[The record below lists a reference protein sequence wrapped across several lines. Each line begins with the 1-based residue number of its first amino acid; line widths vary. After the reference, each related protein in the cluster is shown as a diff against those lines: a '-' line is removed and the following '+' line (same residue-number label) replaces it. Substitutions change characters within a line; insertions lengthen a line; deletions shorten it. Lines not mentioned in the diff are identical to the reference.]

1 MIETNLKV
9 IFTNFNFYQIS
20 RKGRKRIL
28 LSSVGDNGEYR
39 NITIYQGSRRRCG
52 RRSRMSLKALF

>member
-1 MIETNLKV
+1 MPQSSVDNFCSTIETDLKV

-28 LSSVGDNGEYR
+28 LNSVGDNGEYR
-39 NITIYQGSRRRCG
+39 NITI
-52 RRSRMSLKALF
+52 